1 MYCELFEKD
10 TDEFEAEEQEE
21 CDELGQDCNE
31 CQELKVLQ
39 DYLTDDTN

>member
-10 TDEFEAEEQEE
+10 TDELTDEEKEE
-21 CDELGQDCNE
+21 CDTFGQDCNE